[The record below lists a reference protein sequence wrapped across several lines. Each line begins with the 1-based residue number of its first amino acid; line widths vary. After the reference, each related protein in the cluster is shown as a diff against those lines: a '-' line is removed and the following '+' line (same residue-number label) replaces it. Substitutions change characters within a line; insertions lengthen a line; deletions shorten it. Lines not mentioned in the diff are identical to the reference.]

1 MSPPSVTL
9 PVGAAAPFVVYPL
22 SVTRKPSRV
31 WVLALLVWHLVAG
44 FASPLAHATI
54 GAVPAAAT
62 TDHCASHAHSG
73 DASGPSGAYSNSP
86 GGAPAGGKHNCC
98 ADDSCQC
105 AAPTFAASAPTVT
118 ISFAKAPPI
127 SAVVR
132 VAVVVTRA
140 DLFFRPPI
148 A

>member
-1 MSPPSVTL
+1 M
-9 PVGAAAPFVVYPL
+9 
-22 SVTRKPSRV
+22 TRKPSRV

-44 FASPLAHATI
+44 FAAPLAHAAMGTHSQ
-54 GAVPAAAT
+54 GDVVAAT
-62 TDHCASHAHSG
+62 ATAPAVATMVVAATADHCASHAHSG
-73 DASGPSGAYSNSP
+73 DAHAGSGDTHS
-86 GGAPAGGKHNCC
+86 GGKHNCC

-105 AAPTFAASAPTVT
+105 AAPTFAASAATVT
-118 ISFAKAPPI
+118 ISFAKAPAI

-132 VAVVVTRA
+132 VALVATRA